1 MLASA
6 MSDLRPFPGGGG
18 WRGVDLDGTLA
29 EYEGWRGVN
38 HIGRPV
44 PMMLERVLRWLKKGD
59 QVAIMTARVSDPV
72 VEEAARLA
80 IEAWCLKHLGQV
92 IPITHA
98 KDFGMFELWDD
109 RAIQVIKNTG
119 ERVDGFPEET

>member
-1 MLASA
+1 MNDS
-6 MSDLRPFPGGGG
+6 RPFPDGGG
-18 WRGVDLDGTLA
+18 WRGV
-29 EYEGWRGVN
+29 Y

-59 QVAIMTARVSDPV
+59 QVAIVTARVAQEVDR
-72 VEEAARLA
+72 AAATDA

-92 IPITHA
+92 IPVTHS

-119 ERVDGFPEET
+119 ERADGFLEET

>member
-1 MLASA
+1 MNDS
-6 MSDLRPFPGGGG
+6 RPFPDGGG

-72 VEEAARLA
+72 VEEVARLA

-92 IPITHA
+92 IPVTHS
-98 KDFGMFELWDD
+98 KDFEMFELWDD
-109 RAIQVIKNTG
+109 RAIQVVKNTG
-119 ERVDGFPEET
+119 ERADGFLEET